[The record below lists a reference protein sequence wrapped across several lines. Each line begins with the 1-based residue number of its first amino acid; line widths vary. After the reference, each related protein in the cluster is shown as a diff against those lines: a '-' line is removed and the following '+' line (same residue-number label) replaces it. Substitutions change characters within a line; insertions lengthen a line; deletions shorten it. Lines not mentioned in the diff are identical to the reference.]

1 MRFFH
6 SQAKGGTVHISGNGH
21 SIDVT
26 VSNIIT
32 SETNRSVELK
42 IGGVPDRNKEKLGR
56 GRSILLFNE
65 IRIKVV
71 RVPSQDGIFVEL
83 YYDVPKDYDI
93 KYG

>member
-1 MRFFH
+1 M
-6 SQAKGGTVHISGNGH
+6 HISGKGH

-26 VSNIIT
+26 VPDIIT
-32 SETNRSVELK
+32 SETNRSAEIK

-71 RVPSQDGIFVEL
+71 RVPSQEGIFVEL
-83 YYDVPKDYDI
+83 YYDLPKGYDI